1 MPPTDPSSSSPDTRL
16 IDGLTSHGVV
26 GVDRQPASIFTP
38 ARRHRRDGGLA
49 VHASMVLGEV
59 QIHHAAGRVAL
70 TPMTVR
76 SLAKHGL
83 TTGLIDPGN
92 GYSYQDRKDV
102 P

>member
-1 MPPTDPSSSSPDTRL
+1 
-16 IDGLTSHGVV
+16 
-26 GVDRQPASIFTP
+26 
-38 ARRHRRDGGLA
+38 
-49 VHASMVLGEV
+49 MVLGEV